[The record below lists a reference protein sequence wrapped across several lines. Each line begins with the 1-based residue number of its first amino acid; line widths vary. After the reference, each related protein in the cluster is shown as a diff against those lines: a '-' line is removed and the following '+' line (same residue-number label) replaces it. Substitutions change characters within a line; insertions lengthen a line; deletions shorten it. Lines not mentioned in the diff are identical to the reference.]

1 MYIQAAIA
9 ETSLGTGEGAIGSN
23 FEVTKRG
30 PKKQQLMQTY
40 LFLNNVHIKIY
51 IFIVVGLLG

>member
-23 FEVTKRG
+23 FEVTKESYMGQNGIGKNDYR
-30 PKKQQLMQTY
+30 
-40 LFLNNVHIKIY
+40 
-51 IFIVVGLLG
+51 